1 MASNPADPRPLSP
14 HLQVWRWHATMASSI
29 AHRASGTVNYIGAV
43 LIAVWVALVAAGPE
57 AYAPVEA
64 LMAGP
69 AAILIKLVLLGFT
82 LSLSYHLL
90 NGVRHLAWDM
100 GVGFDPKGSNTRS
113 ILIFVGAIVLTAV
126 IWILAGGIV

>member
-1 MASNPADPRPLSP
+1 MASNSADPRPLSP

-29 AHRASGTVNYIGAV
+29 AHRASGVANYTGAV
-43 LIAVWVALVAAGPE
+43 LIAVWIALVAAGPE

-69 AAILIKLVLLGFT
+69 GAILVKLILIGFT

-90 NGVRHLAWDM
+90 NGLRHLAWDM
-100 GVGFDPKGSNTRS
+100 GVGFDPAGSNVRS
-113 ILIFVGAIVLTAV
+113 VLIFAGAALITAV
-126 IWILAGGIV
+126 IWLLAGGLI